1 TATVTVSIVP
11 PPHAGEDATLS
22 ICSNAD
28 AVDLFTLLGPDAQT
42 GGTWT
47 PSLSGG
53 GNIFNPGVDA
63 GGVYTYTVTGA
74 GPCGTDASTVIISVT
89 PGPDAGENGSLTLCV
104 DSDPQDLF
112 NFLNGTPQVGGVWSP
127 ALASGSGVFN
137 PAVDAPGVYTY
148 TFFGN
153 QPCDNDTAT
162 VTVTVNPLPDAGT
175 DGIVTFC
182 TNFAPADLFNY
193 LGGTPQAGG
202 TWSPALS
209 SGTGVFNP
217 AVDSAGVYTYT
228 VGGNFCS
235 LDTATVTVTLLQSP
249 NAGGPGQTINVC

>member
-1 TATVTVSIVP
+1 
-11 PPHAGEDATLS
+11 
-22 ICSNAD
+22 
-28 AVDLFTLLGPDAQT
+28 
-42 GGTWT
+42 
-47 PSLSGG
+47 
-53 GNIFNPGVDA
+53 
-63 GGVYTYTVTGA
+63 
-74 GPCGTDASTVIISVT
+74 
-89 PGPDAGENGSLTLCV
+89 SLTLCV

-127 ALASGSGVFN
+127 TLASGSGVFN

-193 LGGTPQAGG
+193 LGGTPQPGG

-249 NAGGPGQTINVC
+249 NAGGPGQTINVCATSGEIDLTTGLNGSQGAGTWSDDSASGALSGSMFNPAQAGVGTYNFTYTVGG